1 MISVLGK
8 IGNFKNIMTR
18 IHVVLDT
25 RETGLVNSWAAGA
38 QGVSTL
44 VETSHPDYSDGSW
57 FVISQTSVS
66 MLKWEFLILL
76 CTETQRYTS
85 LWINFCHFLLFM

>member
-38 QGVSTL
+38 QGVPTL
-44 VETSHPDYSDGSW
+44 VETPP
-57 FVISQTSVS
+57 
-66 MLKWEFLILL
+66 
-76 CTETQRYTS
+76 
-85 LWINFCHFLLFM
+85 